1 MPGGTALLLYRVPGM
16 LALVAVAAFYLGH
29 LLVARRSPE
38 RSFARNLK
46 VSRGFAAAVLV
57 ATGIA
62 SIAQWWPLWDR
73 AFLVSHADGAGTLV
87 ETWALQVFVGH
98 LVADLLWIAA
108 GKVLSESR
116 AKRDLVIHHL
126 LGLAACAAAWWLEAG
141 YAVIGVILVSEGLP
155 VLTGIGAWA
164 RNRRNRALEHWVL
177 KASLGFILCF
187 RMPLWLFVG
196 GTLAFGLATGTA
208 PEIHRTLAPVALP
221 AILFVMVLDLYWC
234 RTYVRL
240 LRAFD
245 TPESEGIRGVSIDPL
260 APLFPEEA

>member
-1 MPGGTALLLYRVPGM
+1 LPGGTELLLYRVPGM
-16 LALVAVAAFYLGH
+16 IALVAVAAFYFGH

-38 RSFARNLK
+38 RTFARNLK

-57 ATGIA
+57 TTGIA
-62 SIAQWWPLWDR
+62 SIVQWWPLWDR

-141 YAVIGVILVSEGLP
+141 YAVIGVVLVSEGLP

-164 RNRRNRALEHWVL
+164 RNRKNRALEHWVL

-196 GTLAFGLATGTA
+196 GTLAFGLTTGTA
-208 PEIHRTLAPVALP
+208 PEIHRILAPVALP

-240 LRAFD
+240 LQAFD

-260 APLFPEEA
+260 APLFPQEA

>member
-1 MPGGTALLLYRVPGM
+1 MLYRFAGM
-16 LALVAVAAFYLGH
+16 IALVAVAAFYFGH
-29 LLVARRSPE
+29 LLVARRAPE

-62 SIAQWWPLWDR
+62 SIVQWWPLWDR
-73 AFLVSHADGAGTLV
+73 AFLVSHAAGTGDLTQ
-87 ETWALQVFVGH
+87 TWALQVFVGH
-98 LVADLLWIAA
+98 LVADILWIAA
-108 GKVLSESR
+108 GKILSETR

-164 RNRRNRALEHWVL
+164 RNRRDRGLEHRVL
-177 KASLGFILCF
+177 KTSLGFILLF

-196 GTLAFGLATGTA
+196 GTLAAGLVAGTA
-208 PEIHRTLAPVALP
+208 PAIHRTLAPIAFP
-221 AILFVMVLDLYWC
+221 AILFVMVLDVYWC

-240 LRAFD
+240 LRTFD
-245 TPESEGIRGVSIDPL
+245 SPAAEGIRGVSIDPL